1 MKKNAFTLIELL
13 VAIAILVIIVGM
25 LTPLITSI
33 TKSNKKTQDIN
44 QLDLNI
50 GKSLDI
56 FKSAVR
62 SSKTIEN
69 DWVVTGSSIYLT
81 DGLTAAKSSASSDTA
96 ILVNVPKEIG
106 TDTYQDEKV
115 IFYFDRGRNRL
126 MLNSTTGSS
135 FAGVTGDVELVNNV
149 ENAFFTYH
157 NNIATIYMEIKLDK
171 NGSNTSDNIKRI
183 RDSAVTRINI
193 SF

>member
-1 MKKNAFTLIELL
+1 MKKKAFTLIELL
-13 VAIAILVIIVGM
+13 VSIAILVIIVGM